1 MQWNVLHDECN
12 YLVTMLVHIGDDIP
26 WVTVPMQRPYII
38 WSKVVHKSD
47 KIVPLAVYSENALS
61 PLREVSHAMHM

>member
-1 MQWNVLHDECN
+1 MQWNVLHDKCN
-12 YLVTMLVHIGDDIP
+12 YLVTMIVHIGDEIP
-26 WVTVPMQRPYII
+26 RVTVPMQMPYII

-61 PLREVSHAMHM
+61 PLREV